1 MKTSGLPLIQ
11 NLVAAE
17 TLSSEDLVK
26 VGVQVQKDFEL
37 SGITFDIQ
45 LNEISTLQ
53 ELLQKLAQRISKL
66 IQASPRELMSLLYRV
81 DIPESKVSGAL
92 GEYKDYDSS
101 LVIAALILIKTHAKI
116 ELRKR
121 FK

>member
-53 ELLQKLAQRISKL
+53 ELLQKLSQRISKL